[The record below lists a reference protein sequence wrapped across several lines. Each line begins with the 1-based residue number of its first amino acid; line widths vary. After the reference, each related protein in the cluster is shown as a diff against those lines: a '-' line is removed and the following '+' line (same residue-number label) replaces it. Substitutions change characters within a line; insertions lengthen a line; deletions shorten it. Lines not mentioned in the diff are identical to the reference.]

1 MCDSL
6 VYETASFESGSF
18 EKYKSSPQF
27 HFCRRES
34 TRESFWLRRSTG
46 EKMSEDDIDRK
57 VTKCQLEEHFEEAA
71 SLQREKLERVTAKC
85 GKDSIDVAAASF
97 RLGSILEAT
106 TSSYEEIEA
115 LYRKALNIYRKHR
128 RSTKKIELEF
138 ATAEILSSLAKI
150 VSKDS
155 ERQSEADA
163 IHRSSLNVYS
173 NWFEAKEAS
182 EEDDSEIIR
191 SLVALD
197 IDTEDVRK
205 DKKQTKNNED
215 NNISWDE
222 YNRQGSQMTKKFT
235 RTL

>member
-1 MCDSL
+1 
-6 VYETASFESGSF
+6 
-18 EKYKSSPQF
+18 
-27 HFCRRES
+27 
-34 TRESFWLRRSTG
+34 
-46 EKMSEDDIDRK
+46 MSEDDIDRK
-57 VTKCQLEEHFEEAA
+57 VTKCQLEENFEEAA
-71 SLQREKLERVTAKC
+71 KLQREKLERAIEKY
-85 GKDSIDVAAASF
+85 GKDSIDVAASSF

-106 TSSYEEIEA
+106 TASDEEIEA

-128 RSTKKIELEF
+128 RGTKKIELEF

-155 ERQSEADA
+155 TRGKEADA

-182 EEDDSEIIR
+182 EDDSETIR

-205 DKKQTKNNED
+205 DKKQTENED
-215 NNISWDE
+215 NNNNLSWDA
-222 YNRQGSQMTKKFT
+222 YNRQCSQTTKKIT
-235 RTL
+235 RTM